1 MTDSRPVA
9 GTTVSTHVLDNVT
22 GRPAAGVVVA
32 LERLAD
38 GVHWTAVGTG
48 TTDAGGRVAELAP
61 DGVAPGTHRLVFAT
75 GAWFAAAGHESFYPE
90 VTIAFTVAEGDGHLH
105 VPLLLAPYA
114 YSTYRG
120 S

>member
-1 MTDSRPVA
+1 MSDSSGTGR
-9 GTTVSTHVLDNVT
+9 TTVSTHVLDIVT

-48 TTDAGGRVAELAP
+48 TTDADGRVAALAP
-61 DGVAPGTHRLVFAT
+61 DGAGPGTYRLVFAT
-75 GAWFAAAGHESFYPE
+75 GAWFAAAGHETLYPE
-90 VTIAFTVAEGDGHLH
+90 VTIAFAVTADDGHLH
-105 VPLLLAPYA
+105 VPLLLAPFA